1 MPSAKKEAG
10 GGAIDRAVAHFT
22 AQEVRTI
29 EVPEWGDEDGPLTIY
44 VEPFTLR
51 EQGRLHKASSG
62 GGDATVLADV
72 LIMMCMDA
80 DGAKM
85 FDLGDK
91 RALQTKVD
99 AGVLARVASEII
111 AVDQDELEKN

>member
-1 MPSAKKEAG
+1 MANAKKG
-10 GGAIDRAVAHFT
+10 GGAIERAVAHYS
-22 AQEVRTI
+22 AQEIRAI

-72 LIMMCMDA
+72 LIMKCMDA
-80 DGAKM
+80 EGNKM
-85 FDLGDK
+85 FTLDDK
-91 RALQTKVD
+91 RVLQTKVD
-99 AGVLARVASEII
+99 AGVLARVASEIM

>member
-1 MPSAKKEAG
+1 MPGAKKETG
-10 GGAIDRAVAHFT
+10 GGAIDRAVAHFS

-29 EVPEWGDEDGPLTIY
+29 EVPEWGDDDGPLVIY

-51 EQGRLHKASSG
+51 EQGRLHKASNG

-72 LIMMCMDA
+72 LIMKCMDA
-80 DGAKM
+80 EGNKM

-99 AGVLARVASEII
+99 AGVLARVATDIM
-111 AVDQDELEKN
+111 AVDPEELEKN

>member
-1 MPSAKKEAG
+1 MAAAKNG
-10 GGAIDRAVAHFT
+10 GGVIDRAVAHFS
-22 AQEVRTI
+22 AQEIRTI
-29 EVPEWGDEDGPLTIY
+29 EVPEWGDDGPLMIY

-72 LIMMCMDA
+72 LIMKCMDA

-99 AGVLARVASEII
+99 AGVLARVASEIM

>member
-1 MPSAKKEAG
+1 MSSVKKDAG
-10 GGAIDRAVAHFT
+10 GGAIDRAVAHFS

-29 EVPEWGDEDGPLTIY
+29 EVPEWGDDDGPLLIY

-51 EQGRLHKASSG
+51 EQGRLHKASN

-72 LIMMCMDA
+72 LIMKCMDA
-80 DGAKM
+80 EGNKM

-99 AGVLARVASEII
+99 AGVLARVATDIM
-111 AVDQDELEKN
+111 AVDPEELEKN

>member
-1 MPSAKKEAG
+1 MK
-10 GGAIDRAVAHFT
+10 
-22 AQEVRTI
+22 
-29 EVPEWGDEDGPLTIY
+29 
-44 VEPFTLR
+44 
-51 EQGRLHKASSG
+51 
-62 GGDATVLADV
+62 
-72 LIMMCMDA
+72 CMDA

-99 AGVLARVASEII
+99 AGVLARVASEIM

>member
-1 MPSAKKEAG
+1 MTSAKKEAG
-10 GGAIDRAVAHFT
+10 GGAIERAVAHFS

-29 EVPEWGDEDGPLTIY
+29 EVPEWGDDNGPLLIY

-51 EQGRLHKASSG
+51 EQGRLHKSSSD
-62 GGDATVLADV
+62 GDATVLAEV
-72 LIMMCMDA
+72 LIMKCMDA
-80 DGAKM
+80 EGNKM

-99 AGVLARVASEII
+99 AGVLARVATDIM
-111 AVDQDELEKN
+111 AVDPEEIEKN

>member
-1 MPSAKKEAG
+1 MPSAKKEAS
-10 GGAIDRAVAHFT
+10 GGAIDRAVAHFS
-22 AQEVRTI
+22 AQEVRAI
-29 EVPEWGDEDGPLTIY
+29 EVPEWGDEDGPLLVY

-51 EQGRLHKASSG
+51 EQGRLHKASNG

-72 LIMMCMDA
+72 LIMKCMDA
-80 DGAKM
+80 EGNKM

-99 AGVLARVASEII
+99 AGVLARVATDIM
-111 AVDQDELEKN
+111 AVDPEELEKN

>member
-1 MPSAKKEAG
+1 MANAKKG
-10 GGAIDRAVAHFT
+10 GGAIDRAVAHFS
-22 AQEVRTI
+22 AQEIRAI
-29 EVPEWGDEDGPLTIY
+29 EVPERGDDDGPLVIY

-72 LIMMCMDA
+72 LIMKCMDA

-99 AGVLARVASEII
+99 AGVLARVASEIM

>member
-1 MPSAKKEAG
+1 MAAAKNG
-10 GGAIDRAVAHFT
+10 GGGVIDRAVAHFS
-22 AQEVRTI
+22 AQEIRTI
-29 EVPEWGDEDGPLTIY
+29 EVPEWGDDDGPLVIY

-51 EQGRLHKASSG
+51 EQGRLHKASNG

-72 LIMMCMDA
+72 LIMKCMDA
-80 DGAKM
+80 EGNKL

-99 AGVLARVASEII
+99 AGVLAKLATDIM
-111 AVDQDELEKN
+111 AVDPEELEKN